1 MLEKIQLVKQK
12 IRKAIFFIFYASSFK
27 KFGQN
32 STLCYPFKIEGA
44 KFISIASKIYIN
56 ESAWLLALQKD
67 KTPPKIKIGR
77 GTYIYKLKV
86 KDMNGEF
93 IEKLEKLVI
102 LK

>member
-67 KTPPKIKIGR
+67 KTLPKINIG
-77 GTYIYKLKV
+77 
-86 KDMNGEF
+86 MNYS
-93 IEKLEKLVI
+93 
-102 LK
+102 